1 MFINYFTFVLIYS
14 PVPEIVDNSPKE
26 TSSDN
31 GVANEAAARAE
42 VPLTPE
48 APSTSLQIR
57 LVDGTR
63 LVATFNL
70 SHTIGDIRRYIIAY
84 PFNNLLLTFYC
95 IKINHSVIF

>member
-1 MFINYFTFVLIYS
+1 MDYLFNFLPNFIYFTSVWIHS
-14 PVPEIVDNSPKE
+14 PVPETVDNSSKD

-31 GVANEAAARAE
+31 GVANETAARAE

-48 APSTSLQIR
+48 APTTSIQIR

-84 PFNNLLLTFYC
+84 PFNNLLLA
-95 IKINHSVIF
+95 